1 MSYLKQKFRNIKKF
15 PTWIFWPLVWLMRL
29 MRILFYRVEII
40 DPHDFIHT
48 GHGLISVTWHNRLF
62 AFPVVFPRAARRC
75 TAAVIS
81 ASRDGQYLSDFV
93 SLFGIKSIRGSSSKR
108 GAAAQLAAIRF
119 IKDGYNVAF
128 TPDGPRGPKYHL
140 HKGPV
145 HLASTTGTQIVP
157 IMLNYSRYWS
167 IKSWDNFQIPKPFIK
182 IKLILGDPITIPP
195 DLTPQELEDFRQ
207 RVESALL
214 AITID

>member
-1 MSYLKQKFRNIKKF
+1 MDYIKQKFRNIKKF

-29 MRILFYRVEII
+29 GRILFYRVEIV
-40 DPHDFIHT
+40 DPNDFIHK

-62 AFPVVFPRAARRC
+62 AFPVVFPKAARCC

-81 ASRDGQYLSDFV
+81 ASRDGQYVSDLV

-108 GAAAQLAAIRF
+108 GAAAQLEAIRL
-119 IKDGYNVAF
+119 IKEGYNVAF

-145 HLASTTGTQIVP
+145 HLASTTGSCIVP
-157 IMLNYSRYWS
+157 LMLNYSRYWS

-182 IKLILGDPITIPP
+182 IRLILGDPIPIPP
-195 DLTPQELEDFRQ
+195 DLSLDELELHRR
-207 RVESALL
+207 RVEEALL
-214 AITID
+214 AITED